1 MHDFRYH
8 KSVADRESSPRPGL
22 IQEGGRAEMK
32 PGKSGIRAVLLL
44 ILCACLCLMQYAFAD
59 SGVEKDE
66 DGGIW
71 DFNAGTYT
79 DPQGNVYDITPGGVQ
94 EDDSGAGTVQ
104 NPDGS
109 ITVITGET
117 DSVQHNPDG
126 SIQVESGQI
135 QAPEEAG
142 PTRAPIEGEEW
153 QALLAGVAARNGT
166 DTPTVW
172 TDPDTGESS
181 AVEVAYMGVGRSMI
195 RLNGKE
201 KMVNTVN
208 LKWQT
213 EAPEDKVL
221 AMVDAPR
228 DGYTWMRKAPNTKK
242 TNPKIQQIRTN
253 TVLRVIRA
261 GNSWTLVVYEGLC
274 GYVPTSALEFFRNDH
289 TDFETGVLSVKGR
302 TRGSDTVKIR
312 SLDGSGKIL
321 KECMLGTPVAVF
333 DIIDG
338 WAELDGQGFHGMI
351 QSKYVT
357 LARETASA
365 E

>member
-1 MHDFRYH
+1 M
-8 KSVADRESSPRPGL
+8 KSLRNG
-22 IQEGGRAEMK
+22 MK
-32 PGKSGIRAVLLL
+32 TVLLL
-44 ILCACLCLMQYAFAD
+44 MLCACLCLAQSAFAD
-59 SGVEKDE
+59 SGIERDE
-66 DGGIW
+66 DGGVW

-79 DPQGNVYDITPGGVQ
+79 DPEGHVYDITPGGVQ
-94 EDDSGAGTVQ
+94 EDAGGTGTGTVQ

-109 ITVITGET
+109 MTVVTGET
-117 DSVQHNPDG
+117 DSVQQNPDG
-126 SIQVESGQI
+126 SIEVESGQI
-135 QAPEEAG
+135 QAPQSEG
-142 PTRAPIEGEEW
+142 PTKAPIEGEEW
-153 QALLAGVAARNGT
+153 EALLAGVAARNGT

-172 TDPDTGESS
+172 TDPDSGESS
-181 AVEVAYMGVGRSMI
+181 AVEVVYMGVGRSMI

-228 DGYTWMRKAPNTKK
+228 DGYTWMRKAPNSKK

-253 TVLRVIRA
+253 TVLRVIRT
-261 GNSWTLVVYEGLC
+261 GGTWTLVAYEGLC
-274 GYVPTSALEFFRNDH
+274 GYVPSSALEFYRNDH

-321 KECMLGTPVAVF
+321 KECALGTPVTVF

-357 LARETASA
+357 LTQNTASA
-365 E
+365 D